1 MKSLS
6 ALTATWAAALA
17 GIFIAL
23 PWLNPFA
30 SGPSPAVVPW
40 LTSLVCAALASGA
53 FIWHGVGPFVD
64 LKPREQTNAL
74 TNPGFQNASATPT
87 RNLAKIAATAWL
99 AAALLS
105 AAIGLLQYFGLSAA
119 FDPWVNNTQA
129 GEAFGNLR
137 QRNQFASLMNIGLLA
152 LIWLV
157 AQGAANQ
164 SKNQYNAKKTTAIT
178 IASTV
183 AAALLATGNA
193 ASSSRTGLLQ
203 LGLVVALVW
212 WWGGLKRPTTRQVL
226 ATAVLAYMAASAL
239 LPLLAGLEWG
249 SSGILG
255 RAREV
260 ASPCNSRLT
269 LWGNVLHLISLKPGF
284 GWGWGELDFAHF
296 ITLYPAVPTFAG
308 QPAARFCD
316 ILDNAHNLPLHLA
329 VELGIPL
336 AVLICG
342 TGLWLVV
349 RAQPWR
355 ERDATRQMAWGVL
368 AVILLH
374 SLLEYPLW
382 YGPFQM
388 AFGVCIWLLV
398 ANTVS
403 PPVLERKI
411 ATTRYWQAQAATIFI
426 ALILS
431 VAAFAAWDYQRI
443 SQIYVPPEQRWA
455 AYQYNTLHKLQNSW
469 LFQEQVLFAELTTTP
484 VTPQNAAHINS
495 LAHDLLHF
503 SPEARVADKLI
514 ESAAL
519 LGKTDEAAFFEAR
532 LQAAFPGRAAK

>member
-1 MKSLS
+1 VKSPS
-6 ALTATWAAALA
+6 ALIAAWAAAIA
-17 GIFIAL
+17 GLFMAL

-30 SGPSPAVVPW
+30 GGPSPAVGPW
-40 LTSLVCAALASGA
+40 LTSLVCATLAMCALTWHGFSQLSNAPPGAHTNSGAQNALAA
-53 FIWHGVGPFVD
+53 
-64 LKPREQTNAL
+64 
-74 TNPGFQNASATPT
+74 PT
-87 RNLAKIAATAWL
+87 LNLAKITAAAWL
-99 AAALLS
+99 TAALLS
-105 AAIGLLQYFGLSAA
+105 ATIGLLQYFGLSGA
-119 FDPWVNNTQA
+119 FDPWVNGTQA

-157 AQGAANQ
+157 AQGAARDSQNQ
-164 SKNQYNAKKTTAIT
+164 HETQKT
-178 IASTV
+178 IAISIALTI
-183 AAALLATGNA
+183 AAALLSAANA

-212 WWGGLKRPTTRQVL
+212 WWGGFKTPKTRQVL

-260 ASPCNSRLT
+260 AAPCNSRLT
-269 LWGNVLHLISLKPGF
+269 LWGNVLHLISLKPGL

-296 ITLYPAVPTFAG
+296 ITLYPAAPTFVG

-342 TGLWLVV
+342 TGLWLVL
-349 RAQPWR
+349 RAKPWR
-355 ERDATRQMAWGVL
+355 ETCATRQMAWGVL
-368 AVILLH
+368 AVIVLH

-388 AFGVCIWLLV
+388 AFALCVWLLL
-398 ANTVS
+398 ANAVL
-403 PPVLERKI
+403 PPVLEQII
-411 ATTRYWQAQAATIFI
+411 ATTRYWQAQTAIFFVAFILFLAA
-426 ALILS
+426 L
-431 VAAFAAWDYQRI
+431 AAWDYHRI
-443 SQIYVPPEQRWA
+443 SQIYLPPEQRSA
-455 AYQYNTLHKLQNSW
+455 AYQTNTLQKIKGTW
-469 LFQEQVLFAELTTTP
+469 LFQDQVLFAELTTTA
-484 VTPQNAAHINS
+484 VTLQNAAQMNS
-495 LAHDLLHF
+495 MAHGLLHF
-503 SPEARVADKLI
+503 SPEARVAEKLI
-514 ESAAL
+514 ESATL

-532 LQAAFPGRAAK
+532 LQAAFPGHQVRSP